1 MILYNIL
8 YNIYNLL
15 FITHTVITHNSIVIR
30 HPVTTLH
37 TAR

>member
-1 MILYNIL
+1 MIIRLA
-8 YNIYNLL
+8 
-15 FITHTVITHNSIVIR
+15 VITHNWIVIR